1 VRDYKTAGLPPS
13 EVAMLAFAEKVTLRA
28 HEVTREDI
36 EELRRQGLSD
46 AEVLDIAM
54 TAGARSF
61 FSKVLDAVGAE
72 PEERYGTLEK
82 GLPETLA
89 VGRAYGRRA
98 LKADGEQE

>member
-1 VRDYKTAGLPPS
+1 MRDYRSAGLPPA
-13 EVAMLAFAEKVTLRA
+13 EVAVLAFAEKITLRA
-28 HEVTREDI
+28 HEVTRQDI

-72 PEERYGTLEK
+72 PEERYENLEK
-82 GLPETLA
+82 GLRETLA
-89 VGRAYGRRA
+89 VGRTFS
-98 LKADGEQE
+98 K